1 MMMPQ
6 KDIFGKR
13 LNQLKMTL
21 SEQTREKKCNKN
33 GG

>member
-1 MMMPQ
+1 MTQ

-21 SEQTREKKCNKN
+21 SEQTRKEKKNLQF
-33 GG
+33 